1 MGEAESVFGRRVV
14 ITGAGIVS
22 SVGSGR
28 EAFWD
33 GLEQATSGARRL
45 ELDGVGEVT
54 ACVVDE
60 VDDDCIPRR
69 EAKRMDR
76 VGVLAVVAASQAL
89 EDAGSPAID
98 PARIGAVVANVHG
111 GADTL
116 HRSYAEFFGRGAD
129 RVSPFTIPLGL
140 TNSPVAA
147 VARIHGLHGPSSTVA
162 TACAAGT
169 DAIGL
174 AASLIRAGRADAMLA
189 GGSEAPLSPFIVASY
204 LRLGALSTS
213 TRPPGEASRPFDR
226 ARDGF
231 VIGEGAG
238 ILFLEERERAG
249 ERGARIL
256 AELVGYASNCDA
268 GHLTQPDPTG
278 EGPAAAIRL
287 ALADAHLDPG
297 SVGYVNAHA
306 TSTPLGDQAEARALI
321 AAGLGHAAVSSTKS
335 LHGHTLGAAGGLE
348 AIAALMPLVR
358 DRLPPSANLGD
369 PDPEPA
375 LNHVGAP
382 RVAAVDATVSN
393 SFGFGGHNA
402 VLVLART

>member
-1 MGEAESVFGRRVV
+1 MGEAESAVGRRVV

-22 SVGSGR
+22 SIGSGR

-33 GLEQATSGARRL
+33 GLDQGTSGARRI

-54 ACVVDE
+54 ACVVGE
-60 VDDDCIPRR
+60 VDDGCIPRR
-69 EAKRMDR
+69 ETRRMDR

-98 PARIGAVVANVHG
+98 PGRIGAVVANVHG

-116 HRSYAEFFGRGAD
+116 HRSYAEFFRRGAD
-129 RVSPFTIPLGL
+129 RVSPFTVPLGL

-189 GGSEAPLSPFIVASY
+189 GGAEAPLSPFIVAAY
-204 LRLGALSTS
+204 MQLGALSTS
-213 TRPPGEASRPFDR
+213 ERPPEETSRPFDR

-238 ILFLEERERAG
+238 VLFLEERDRARK
-249 ERGARIL
+249 RGARIL
-256 AELVGYASNCDA
+256 GELVGYASNCDA

-287 ALADAHLDPG
+287 AMADALVDPAD
-297 SVGYVNAHA
+297 VGYVNAHA
-306 TSTPLGDQAEARALI
+306 TSTPLGDRAEARAII

-335 LHGHTLGAAGGLE
+335 LHGHTLGAAGGVE

-358 DRLPPSANLGD
+358 DRLPPSVNLDD
-369 PDPEPA
+369 PDPGPA
-375 LNHVGAP
+375 LNHVGAA
-382 RVAAVDATVSN
+382 RVAAVDVTVSS